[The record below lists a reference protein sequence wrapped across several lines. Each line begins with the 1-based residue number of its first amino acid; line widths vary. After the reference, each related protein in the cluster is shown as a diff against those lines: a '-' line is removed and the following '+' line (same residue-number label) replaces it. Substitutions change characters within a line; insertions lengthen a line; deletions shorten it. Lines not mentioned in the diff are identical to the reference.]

1 MCCSAL
7 ESPTPTIRASPS
19 LYEGAFRL
27 ETASS
32 PGTLFHPSLMFGT
45 GRDAAPGHRDQTKPE
60 HERDGIAVDGCD
72 SAADSPMSSPVPGP
86 GDMADSYKIR
96 LPAPGSLSPRSRMS
110 DHEVTSSL
118 LNPSS
123 SLTLELST
131 NFDKSFHNIW

>member
-60 HERDGIAVDGCD
+60 DRDGIAVDGCD

-110 DHEVTSSL
+110 DHEVTDTSSSL
-118 LNPSS
+118 LIPSS
-123 SLTLELST
+123 SLTKLST
-131 NFDKSFHNIW
+131 H